1 MIFLLFLLKQQS
13 CLGYLNCHKLN
24 YIQLYLTKCQRT
36 MLWEKRDSNP
46 QSQQES
52 GFQRNLRP
60 STSLPCNFLFRY
72 PVYALYTFMK
82 FNLQLSSALFVIY
95 RPTTFTELAGCSSNR
110 FQFELHYHHFF
121 YSPRG
126 YQLPVTLPFLKFKE
140 VDLRGTDCQNLYLGN
155 PLLGTCA
162 VLPVCCVPPYSFS
175 RNQLLFTD

>member
-1 MIFLLFLLKQQS
+1 M
-13 CLGYLNCHKLN
+13 
-24 YIQLYLTKCQRT
+24 
-36 MLWEKRDSNP
+36 
-46 QSQQES
+46 
-52 GFQRNLRP
+52 RP

-95 RPTTFTELAGCSSNR
+95 RPTTFTELAGFSSNR
-110 FQFELHYHHFF
+110 FQFELHYHHFSTVRAATNYRLLSHF
-121 YSPRG
+121 K
-126 YQLPVTLPFLKFKE
+126 VFKE
-140 VDLRGTDCQNLYLGN
+140 VDLRGTVCQNLYLGN